1 MKNSIKA
8 MIMSAGVG
16 SRLEPLTKFVPKP
29 LVPIANKPVMDILFD
44 NLLSIGIRDVV
55 CNTYYLADK
64 IINRY
69 ENNSHGLNF
78 NYIKE
83 ETLSGTAGG
92 VKKCQFFFE
101 KGDTF
106 VVLSADGLSN
116 ADIEK
121 GIEIHRQSGAIA
133 TIGVKE
139 IAMEEVPH
147 FGVVVTDSN
156 GFITEFQEKPSIEEA
171 KSNLINTGIYIFDY
185 KIFEYIPENTFYDF
199 AKNVF
204 PKLLSEHA
212 INTFMVNEYWS
223 DIGTIGQ
230 YIQSTKD
237 LFENTV
243 AMKEILNE
251 KQAKYVNIINKNST
265 DVLYLIDKIL
275 ELSKAESNLFEKK
288 LGYFD
293 AINILNNVIKNNEK
307 DAQAKNIEINVEVAK
322 DVKRTIYSDEAM
334 LKIVLENIIESAIK
348 FTDVG
353 SINIEVSHP
362 DLELVSEKGFLP
374 VENAKEKSYIMF
386 KIDDQSLGISDI
398 ELENLFEPYAQL
410 DNPNKNNVFRSIA
423 FSTIKNIIRIMKG
436 NVWVEPEAMH
446 GTTYCVI
453 IPAEKVM
460 QSENEWS

>member
-1 MKNSIKA
+1 MFEFFKNLFNNKDEEEEDLLTKLPDNVALLNNQGSFLWCNDVAQKTLSKLKENFSEGYIDNVFDNAMDLIVKLAESGLAKVIKA
-8 MIMSAGVG
+8 KTPDEKDMFFEFTARKTEEGYLVCFRDNTQSYKT
-16 SRLEPLTKFVPKP
+16 LTSIFVEHESLRKTNKDKNNF
-29 LVPIANKPVMDILFD
+29 LVK
-44 NLLSIGIRDVV
+44 
-55 CNTYYLADK
+55 
-64 IINRY
+64 
-69 ENNSHGLNF
+69 
-78 NYIKE
+78 
-83 ETLSGTAGG
+83 LSGDFRNPLQSIVGFSQALLGG
-92 VKKCQFFFE
+92 
-101 KGDTF
+101 
-106 VVLSADGLSN
+106 
-116 ADIEK
+116 
-121 GIEIHRQSGAIA
+121 
-133 TIGVKE
+133 IGGE
-139 IAMEEVPH
+139 
-147 FGVVVTDSN
+147 
-156 GFITEFQEKPSIEEA
+156 
-171 KSNLINTGIYIFDY
+171 
-185 KIFEYIPENTFYDF
+185 
-199 AKNVF
+199 
-204 PKLLSEHA
+204 
-212 INTFMVNEYWS
+212 
-223 DIGTIGQ
+223 
-230 YIQSTKD
+230 
-237 LFENTV
+237 
-243 AMKEILNE
+243 LNE

-423 FSTIKNIIRIMKG
+423 FATIKNIIRIMKG

-460 QSENEWS
+460 QSENE